1 MEHRIFNTQVILVE
15 IEKNKP
21 FNGGTWSETWN
32 WEITMAN
39 HEETY
44 KGKALVDSR
53 KVNLP
58 WRELNSVNPL
68 TEMIE
73 ACKYYMENH

>member
-1 MEHRIFNTQVILVE
+1 
-15 IEKNKP
+15 
-21 FNGGTWSETWN
+21 
-32 WEITMAN
+32 MAN

-44 KGKALVDSR
+44 KGKAGVDNK

-58 WRELNSVNPL
+58 WRELSSMNSL

>member
-1 MEHRIFNTQVILVE
+1 MEHRIFNTEVILVE

-21 FNGGTWSETWN
+21 FGNGTWSETWD
-32 WEITMAN
+32 WEIIMAN
-39 HEETY
+39 YEETY
-44 KGKALVDSR
+44 KGRAVVDSR

-58 WRELNSVNPL
+58 WRELNSMDPL

-73 ACKYYMENH
+73 ACKYYMETH